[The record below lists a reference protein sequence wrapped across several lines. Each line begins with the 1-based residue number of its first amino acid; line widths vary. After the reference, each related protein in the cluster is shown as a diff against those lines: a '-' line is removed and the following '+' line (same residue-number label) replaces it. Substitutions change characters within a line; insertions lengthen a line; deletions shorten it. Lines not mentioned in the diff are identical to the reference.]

1 MAGFWDT
8 IGYFIFIAVI
18 MAPFWI
24 IPTLTVMKIRKEI
37 KNGKTFKEAWKAV
50 HKNTGGYQHNFPTHS
65 VRSGSSYTGTSITD
79 YTTNPLYSSLP
90 GNIYNRY

>member
-1 MAGFWDT
+1 MVGGIFLS
-8 IGYFIFIAVI
+8 FILLTS
-18 MAPFWI
+18 M
-24 IPTLTVMKIRKEI
+24 PTLYKKVKSGASLRTAIKELLSDAL
-37 KNGKTFKEAWKAV
+37 KNKG
-50 HKNTGGYQHNFPTHS
+50 GGYQHNFPTHS